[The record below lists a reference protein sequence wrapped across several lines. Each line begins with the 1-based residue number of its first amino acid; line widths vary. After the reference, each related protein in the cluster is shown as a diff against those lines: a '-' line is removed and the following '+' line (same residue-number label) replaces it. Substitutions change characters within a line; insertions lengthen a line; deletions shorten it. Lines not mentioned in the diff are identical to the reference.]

1 MEEQIQ
7 KTIELQNEAAVLM
20 NTRPAASSKEE
31 RDERLRGLFQVKLEA
46 YQARPVAACTAFEQD
61 TEICVKREERVAA
74 EKLRLGRQ
82 VLVDQGDDGK
92 PGLGADK

>member
-1 MEEQIQ
+1 MKCVAAMEEQIQ

-46 YQARPVAACTAFEQD
+46 YQARPVGAMC
-61 TEICVKREERVAA
+61 
-74 EKLRLGRQ
+74 LRRLLRS
-82 VLVDQGDDGK
+82 VSSEV
-92 PGLGADK
+92 